1 LAVIYDAQGRG
12 IDTNNPLPI
21 KHSAS
26 DIIQPVEIQSKYAQ
40 TIQTHNAVSV
50 PLSNY
55 SNGSWIDCDGFS
67 DIGVTFVSDSN
78 TLNSSISL
86 HWSNDGSTKHGDETL
101 VATSTPMF
109 KQGVTSIKSRYVRV
123 VLGNQDSAL
132 AHTMSAWAYLKA

>member
-1 LAVIYDAQGRG
+1 MMRKDAVSTRIIRYRLNIQQV
-12 IDTNNPLPI
+12 ILFNPW
-21 KHSAS
+21 KYR
-26 DIIQPVEIQSKYAQ
+26 VRYAQ

-101 VATSTPMF
+101 VATSTPMLS
-109 KQGVTSIKSRYVRV
+109 KV
-123 VLGNQDSAL
+123 
-132 AHTMSAWAYLKA
+132 